1 MNKDVNRS
9 SEQTFD
15 YLYNSDDANKRFV
28 HYFNTIDT
36 RANFFGASNVYE
48 LNQGS
53 GAKWFEGAEKV
64 SRTCITGLG
73 ADGCISYISFFAG
86 KLLGNP
92 DLYGWRKEA
101 GDTLMKSGFTNFREL
116 YNNKGINPVEWDI
129 KQLKSEQSVL
139 QPIHEKYLGEYDWF
153 RGISQNATDNKK
165 GVKLFNFFNNL
176 LNLEKDKG
184 IDGGVDIL
192 NQKSRIEY
200 GCMLL
205 GYTKEQGCM

>member
-1 MNKDVNRS
+1 
-9 SEQTFD
+9 
-15 YLYNSDDANKRFV
+15 FV

-48 LNQGS
+48 QNQGS

-64 SRTCITGLG
+64 SRACFTGLG
-73 ADGCISYISFFAG
+73 ADGCASYLSFYLAKIFS
-86 KLLGNP
+86 GNP

-116 YNNKGINPVEWDI
+116 YNNKGINPMEWDI

-139 QPIHEKYLGEYDWF
+139 QPIHEKYLGEYGVF
-153 RGISQNATDNKK
+153 RWGSQKAMDNNK

-176 LNLEKDKG
+176 FDLEKHKG